1 MTDETSV
8 QLPRK
13 ERQFLFHRGEII
25 RAAERVFAEK
35 GYVSTTMEEIA
46 RQAEF
51 AVGTLYKFFD
61 NKADL
66 HAEILRTKLDQME
79 QAAYEVIE
87 AGATP
92 LEKIE
97 GYFGLRIEFFWENRE
112 FFRLFQETT
121 GTVCDSRSGA
131 SPDILERY
139 QRFLGRIEDVFD
151 EGIKAGQFRSLGAQ
165 VLTLSLEGLLRAYL
179 THLGRQPA
187 PQRSPEEEQRLFA
200 VFAKGATPR
209 ECFGS

>member
-1 MTDETSV
+1 MADGASV
-8 QLPRK
+8 QLSRK
-13 ERQFLFHRGEII
+13 EREFLRHRGEII
-25 RAAERVFAEK
+25 STAERVFSEK

-46 RQAEF
+46 RQTEF

-66 HAEILRTKLDQME
+66 HAEILRTKLDQLE
-79 QAAYEVIE
+79 QEAYAVIE

-97 GYFGLRIEFFWENRE
+97 RYFSLRIEFFWGNRE

-139 QRFLGRIEDVFD
+139 QRFLSRIEAVFD
-151 EGIKAGQFRSLGAQ
+151 EGIKAKQFRSLGRQ

-179 THLGRQPA
+179 THLGRQTD
-187 PQRSPEEEQRLFA
+187 PQRNPEEEKRLFE
-200 VFAKGATPR
+200 VFSKGANQ
-209 ECFGS
+209 

>member
-1 MTDETSV
+1 MPDGASV
-8 QLPRK
+8 LLSRK
-13 ERQFLFHRGEII
+13 EREFLRHRGEII
-25 RAAERVFAEK
+25 SAAERAFSEK

-61 NKADL
+61 TKADL

-79 QAAYEVIE
+79 QAAYTAIE
-87 AGATP
+87 ASGTS

-97 GYFGLRIEFFWENRE
+97 RYFSLRIEFFWENQE

-121 GTVCDSRSGA
+121 GTVCDTRAGS

-139 QRFLGRIEDVFD
+139 QRFLSRVEAVFD
-151 EGIKAGQFRSLGAQ
+151 EGIKAQQFRPLGGRL
-165 VLTLSLEGLLRAYL
+165 LTLSLEGLLRSYL
-179 THLGRQPA
+179 THLGRQPE
-187 PQRSPEEEQRLFA
+187 PQRSREEEKRLFE
-200 VFAKGATPR
+200 VFAQGAIR
-209 ECFGS
+209 

>member
-1 MTDETSV
+1 MPDGASV
-8 QLPRK
+8 QLSRK
-13 ERQFLFHRGEII
+13 EREFLRHRGEII
-25 RAAERVFAEK
+25 RTAERVFSEK

-46 RQAEF
+46 REAEF

-79 QAAYEVIE
+79 QTAYAAIE
-87 AGATP
+87 AGGTP

-97 GYFGLRIEFFWENRE
+97 RYFSLRIEFFWENRA

-139 QRFLGRIEDVFD
+139 QRFLSRVETVFD
-151 EGIKAGQFRSLGAQ
+151 EGIKTKEFRPLGGRI
-165 VLTLSLEGLLRAYL
+165 LTLALEGLLRSYL
-179 THLGRQPA
+179 THLGRQQD
-187 PQRSPEEEQRLFA
+187 PQRNSEEEKCLFE
-200 VFAKGATPR
+200 VFAKGAIQ
-209 ECFGS
+209 